1 MSSSRRKFLR
11 HTSAWTL
18 GFAGLQKFSVGDLT
32 AAPGTTGGYGPLVK
46 DPNKILDLPKG
57 FQARIISRAGE
68 TMTDGFIAPGAPDGM
83 AAFPGKGGRTVIVRN
98 HEISPEADPKTGAF
112 GPKNELVSKLKD
124 SQLYDAGPRNNP
136 NLGGTSTLIYDTNT
150 GKLERSFLS
159 LAGTLRNCAGGP
171 TPWNSWITCEETVVT
186 RGLHCLHDH
195 GFNFEVPAT
204 DQPSLA
210 NPIPLKDMGRFN
222 HEAIAVEPK
231 SGIVYQTED
240 RPDGLIYRFI
250 PNVPGK
256 LAQGGRLQALAVAN
270 RRSFDTRNWNRQI
283 VDVGRQLD
291 VKWIDMKDVASK
303 SDMLRYRGS
312 TDGAATFA
320 RGEGM
325 WYADGVIYFACTN
338 GGQAKC
344 GQIWKY
350 HPSPTEG
357 TSAES
362 KQPGRLE
369 LFVEPNDP
377 TLVDNADNLTVAPNG
392 DLIVCEDGKGE
403 QNLVG
408 VTPNGELFRFGHNA
422 YNNSEFAGACFSPD
436 GSTMFV
442 NIQRP
447 GYTLAIT
454 GPWKRG

>member
-1 MSSSRRKFLR
+1 MNNSRRNFLR
-11 HTSAWTL
+11 QTSAWTL
-18 GFAGLQKFSVGDLT
+18 GFAGLQKLSVGNLNASNGT
-32 AAPGTTGGYGPLVK
+32 AGGYGPLVK
-46 DPNKILDLPKG
+46 DPEKILDLPKG
-57 FQARIISRAGE
+57 FSARIISRSGE
-68 TMTDGFIAPGAPDGM
+68 KMSDGFITPGAADGM
-83 AAFPGKGGRTVIVRN
+83 AAFAGRNGRTIIIRN
-98 HEISPEADPKTGAF
+98 HEISPDADPKSGPF
-112 GPKNELVSKLKD
+112 GPKNKLKSEIQD
-124 SQLYDAGPRNNP
+124 SQMYDAGPQDNP
-136 NLGGTSTLIYDTNT
+136 NLGGTTTLVYDTNT
-150 GKLERSFLS
+150 GKMERSFFS

-186 RGLHCLHDH
+186 RGRHCAHDH

-204 DQPSLA
+204 DEPALA
-210 NPIPLKDMGRFN
+210 DPIPLRDMGRFN
-222 HEAIAVEPK
+222 HEAVAVEPK

-250 PNVPGK
+250 PNVPGE
-256 LAQGGRLQALAVAN
+256 LARGGRLQALTVAN

-283 VDVGRQLD
+283 VEVGRQLD
-291 VKWIDMKDVASK
+291 VRWIDLDDVASK
-303 SDMLRYRGS
+303 SDLLRYRGS
-312 TDGAATFA
+312 TSGAATFA

-338 GGQAKC
+338 GGQAKR

-350 HPSPTEG
+350 HPSPAEG

-377 TLVDNADNLTVAPNG
+377 ALVDNADNLTVAPNG
-392 DLIVCEDGKGE
+392 DLIVCEDGQGE

-408 VTPNGELFRFGHNA
+408 VTPKGEVFRFGHNA

-442 NIQRP
+442 NIQKA

-454 GPWKRG
+454 GPWNRA